1 MNFLAQV
8 EKAWSVKSVSWKK
21 EKSQCIKYDTIIY
34 SCTFSSSRSTLSTQV
49 YELISPVD
57 RHLSPPAITRYYHP
71 PSAITSHSHPTFVF
85 VQFYLGF
92 YKQYQHP
99 PPVILS
105 HHHYPP
111 TAIIRHLNQPL
122 AIINHHHLPPAK
134 NFELDLKIIVVIA
147 GVVENNITKW
157 PRPLAGGG

>member
-34 SCTFSSSRSTLSTQV
+34 SCTVSSSRSTLSTQV

-71 PSAITSHSHPTFVF
+71 PSAITSYSHPT
-85 VQFYLGF
+85 
-92 YKQYQHP
+92 
-99 PPVILS
+99 
-105 HHHYPP
+105 
-111 TAIIRHLNQPL
+111 
-122 AIINHHHLPPAK
+122 PPAK
-134 NFELDLKIIVVIA
+134 GRGHFVILFSTTPLITTIILRSSS
-147 GVVENNITKW
+147 KF
-157 PRPLAGGG
+157 LAGGRWWWLIMASDWFGFLIMAVGG